1 MTPDEIAAARARRYN
16 ATVVHLHRVHSDLM
30 VLRVRP
36 DFPRPAYKPGQYV
49 TLGLGNWEPRTPG
62 CQDEQLADEDHAKVV
77 RRSYSISSSI
87 YSSQGILRDM
97 TQDDWLEFYVVLVRE
112 GESGGRVP
120 ALTPRLFELNEGDRL
135 QIGERI
141 VGHFTLDPVKDGD
154 TVLFLGTGTGE
165 APHNHM
171 VWELLRRG
179 HAGSIVQACCVRFL
193 RDLGYLTTQQRL
205 MEQFPQYKYLPL
217 ATREPGLS
225 KKAYIQDLLVAGE
238 LDIAAGGRLDPA
250 STHVYLCGNP
260 KMIGVP
266 VKNKTTG
273 ERTYPEP
280 IGVIQL
286 LEERGFVAD
295 QAAIKL
301 KGNVHFEEYW

>member
-30 VLRVRP
+30 ILRVRP

-49 TLGLGNWEPRTPG
+49 TLGLGYWEPRTPG
-62 CQDEQLADEDHAKVV
+62 CQEEHLSDEDRAKVV

-87 YSSQGILRDM
+87 YASPGVLRDM
-97 TQDDWLEFYVVLVRE
+97 TQDDWLEFYIVLVRE
-112 GESGGRVP
+112 GEPGGRVP
-120 ALTPRLFELNEGDRL
+120 ALTPRLFELKEGDRL
-135 QIGERI
+135 QVGERI
-141 VGHFTLDPVKDGD
+141 VGHFTLDPVQPGD
-154 TVLFLGTGTGE
+154 AVLFLGTGTGE

-179 HAGSIVQACCVRFL
+179 HTGPIVHACCVRYL
-193 RDLGYLTTQQRL
+193 RDLGYLATHQQL
-205 MEQFPQYKYLPL
+205 MQQFPHYKYLPL
-217 ATREPGLS
+217 ATREAGLS
-225 KKAYIQDLLVAGE
+225 KKAYIQDLLLGGE
-238 LDIAAGGRLDPA
+238 LDAAAGGHLDPA
-250 STHVYLCGNP
+250 RTHVYLCGNP

-266 VKNKTTG
+266 VKNKDTG

-280 IGVIQL
+280 TGVIQL
-286 LEERGFVAD
+286 LEDRGFAAD
-295 QAAIKL
+295 QAAAKI

>member
-16 ATVVHLHRVHSDLM
+16 ATVVHLHKVHSDLM

-49 TLGLGNWEPRTPG
+49 TLGLGYWEPRALG
-62 CQDEQLADEDHAKVV
+62 CQEEHLADEDRAKVV

-87 YSSQGILRDM
+87 YSSPGVLRDM
-97 TQDDWLEFYVVLVRE
+97 TQDDWLEFYIVLVRE
-112 GESGGRVP
+112 GEPGGRVP

-135 QIGERI
+135 QVGERP
-141 VGHFTLDPVKDGD
+141 VGHFTLDPVQPGD
-154 TVLFLGTGTGE
+154 AVVFLGTGTGE

-171 VWELLRRG
+171 IWELLRRG
-179 HAGSIVQACCVRFL
+179 HTGPIVHACCVRYL
-193 RDLGYLTTQQRL
+193 RDLGYLDIHQRL

-217 ATREPGLS
+217 ATREAGLT
-225 KKAYIQDLLVAGE
+225 KKAYIQDLLLGGE
-238 LDIAAGGRLDPA
+238 LDAAAGGRLDPA
-250 STHVYLCGNP
+250 RTHVYLCGNP

-266 VKNKTTG
+266 VKNKETG

-280 IGVIQL
+280 TGVIQL
-286 LEERGFVAD
+286 LEDRGFVAD
-295 QAAIKL
+295 QAAAKV